1 MTRLRRRL
9 LLVAVTA
16 ATVLG
21 LGLDATAAQASFNA
35 QSALTASAG
44 TVTVQPVTKL
54 STAGTVCTPNGLEVH
69 LSWTPSTTAR
79 TSSYRV
85 KAATFFGY
93 ITVPVGSV
101 SAARNTFVAQMGH
114 NDLGYS
120 FSVTTTTDYGWTAE
134 SAQTGTLR
142 C

>member
-1 MTRLRRRL
+1 MTRLRSRL
-9 LLVAVTA
+9 LLLAVTA
-16 ATVLG
+16 ATV
-21 LGLDATAAQASFNA
+21 LGLDATAAQASFTA
-35 QSALTASAG
+35 QSAFTATAG

-54 STAGTVCTPNGLEVH
+54 STAGSVCTSEGLEVH

-85 KAATFFGY
+85 RAYTWFGY
-93 ITVPVGSV
+93 VNVPVGSV
-101 SAARNTFVAQMGH
+101 SAARNTFVAQMGR

-120 FSVTTTTDYGWTAE
+120 FTVTTVTDYGWTAE
-134 SAQTGTLR
+134 STQTGTLR